1 MDKPNC
7 PISGAPMVRDIRP
20 MTLAYRGH
28 SVTFDMPG
36 WYCDESGESTHSGE
50 DMKISDKHL
59 NLLKAR
65 AEKRLTPDAIKRIRK
80 KLGLTQKQTG
90 LIVGGGP
97 NAFQK
102 YESGAVLIS
111 HAATSALLLLDKDP
125 SGLVLLQA
133 HLEEA

>member
-1 MDKPNC
+1 
-7 PISGAPMVRDIRP
+7 
-20 MTLAYRGH
+20 
-28 SVTFDMPG
+28 
-36 WYCDESGESTHSGE
+36 
-50 DMKISDKHL
+50 MKISDKHL

-80 KLGLTQKQTG
+80 KLGLTQKQAG

-102 YESGAVLIS
+102 YESGEILIS

-125 SGLVLLQA
+125 SGLVLLQER
-133 HLEEA
+133 LEEA